1 MRLKAAMKNTSRNPA
16 AANQMRSQCQVVV
29 VGAVDAAGSS
39 ERQTV
44 VLLAA
49 TTQSQHALDIWI
61 V

>member
-1 MRLKAAMKNTSRNPA
+1 MKNTSRNPA

-29 VGAVDAAGSS
+29 VGAVDAVGSS

-44 VLLAA
+44 VLAA

-61 V
+61 I